1 MLFWE
6 GWEGEPAAAGLI
18 HVHGE
23 KGEKAACVFCHCSL
37 GLLQQGCRVALLA
50 LHGSTR
56 SHMRPLLQ
64 EPRGTFASPRAS
76 VTCSEGDGA
85 VPSSLSVVPSLLWGR

>member
-37 GLLQQGCRVALLA
+37 GLLQQGCRVALLGPSGPSW
-50 LHGSTR
+50 LHE
-56 SHMRPLLQ
+56 
-64 EPRGTFASPRAS
+64 EPHEASSAGGSPRAS

-85 VPSSLSVVPSLLWGR
+85 VPSSLSLVPSLLWGR